1 MAGAMEKV
9 TAEVVAKKIDTIA
22 RWLIALGAVIG
33 LVVRSHPQ
41 VSQIITAVGAVVA
54 IISGKRIVALI
65 KWVKGWVYKGRHAGL
80 YVTDFSAETSPPNRY
95 VGTTI
100 RRCAASTVSCGSPAD
115 HGKEYWP

>member
-1 MAGAMEKV
+1 MSTLIYATV
-9 TAEVVAKKIDTIA
+9 HSHPEVAAIIA
-22 RWLIALGAVIG
+22 VLGAAVA
-33 LVVRSHPQ
+33 LV
-41 VSQIITAVGAVVA
+41 
-54 IISGKRIVALI
+54 SGKRIVALI
-65 KWVKGWVYKGRHAGL
+65 KWVKKWWAGKGRHTGV